1 MNQEEEVYREYYNR
15 LGSEENGPQS
25 IFARPLEKIKSAGL
39 SAISKISG
47 KGGRE
52 DILPD
57 IADLS
62 LILLKLYKGTPLTI
76 LEITKIGKY
85 ASKYGGKL
93 QTKDKTTIL
102 EDKIAELT
110 GRLDSL
116 EQLIKQNRNSR
127 TRNKRNRVRLNL
139 N

>member
-1 MNQEEEVYREYYNR
+1 MNQEEEVYREYYGDNI
-15 LGSEENGPQS
+15 EENGPQS

-52 DILPD
+52 EILPD

-93 QTKDKTTIL
+93 QTKDKPTIL

-127 TRNKRNRVRLNL
+127 TRNKRNRVRPNS